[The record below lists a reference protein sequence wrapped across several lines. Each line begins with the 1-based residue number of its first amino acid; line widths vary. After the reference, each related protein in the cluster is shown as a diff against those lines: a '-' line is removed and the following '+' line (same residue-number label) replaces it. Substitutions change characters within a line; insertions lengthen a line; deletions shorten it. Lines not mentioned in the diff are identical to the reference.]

1 MKSFAIISASL
12 ALAAC
17 SGAPSDP
24 ANNIQDVAA
33 NDMAPDEVTEVADD
47 SASVEP
53 GGSEELNGTNAS
65 NAH

>member
-17 SGAPSDP
+17 GGAPTEP
-24 ANNIQDVAA
+24 ANTVQDVAA

-53 GGSEELNGTNAS
+53 GEMNESGAS
-65 NAH
+65 NVH

>member
-17 SGAPSDP
+17 GASAPES

-33 NDMAPDEVTEVADD
+33 NEMADDEVTDVADD
-47 SASVEP
+47 SASMEP
-53 GGSEELNGTNAS
+53 GEMNES
-65 NAH
+65 NANVVH